1 LSRVK
6 VTTVLNESIE
16 GYLYAADSQLD
27 MIVIDTAPRAQ
38 KKPASYQRADIH
50 IMSTS
55 QLKDFKINGNTDGA
69 STEDWYPPV
78 GVVDN
83 KITQARL
90 ESEVKRLQEQDARRK
105 QGVSKEYQD
114 IYDAL
119 GRT

>member
-1 LSRVK
+1 
-6 VTTVLNESIE
+6 
-16 GYLYAADSQLD
+16 
-27 MIVIDTAPRAQ
+27 MIVIDTAPRVQ
-38 KKPASYQRADIH
+38 KKSASNQRADIH

-55 QLKDFKINGNTDGA
+55 QLKDFKVNGTTDGS

-83 KITQARL
+83 KIAQARL
-90 ESEVKRLQEQDARRK
+90 ESEVKSLQEQEARRK
-105 QGVSKEYQD
+105 QGVSKEYQE